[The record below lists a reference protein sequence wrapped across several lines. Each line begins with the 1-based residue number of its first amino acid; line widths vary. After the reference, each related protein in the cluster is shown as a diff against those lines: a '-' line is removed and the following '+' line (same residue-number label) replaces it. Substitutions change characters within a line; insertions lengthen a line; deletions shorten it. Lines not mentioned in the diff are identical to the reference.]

1 MANRSSLKS
10 VDLQELITEAAK
22 LELKVLNAGVD
33 CWQVWI
39 NQVAKFSN
47 IANDTLLAIEDDKV
61 SMSGAARRF
70 TEFSKENAEVLR
82 DLTSR
87 LSKSYFDEI
96 DRLADTV
103 ETEEGKA
110 APQKSKPATHKKT
123 AQPAAPRPKKAA
135 KKAAKKATKSA
146 RRKSAAPAG

>member
-10 VDLQELITEAAK
+10 VDLQELITKAAK

-47 IANDTLLAIEDDKV
+47 IANDTLHAIEDDKV

-96 DRLADTV
+96 DRLAESAEDKPV
-103 ETEEGKA
+103 S
-110 APQKSKPATHKKT
+110 QKSKPVAPRKT
-123 AQPAAPRPKKAA
+123 AQRGTARPKKTA
-135 KKAAKKATKSA
+135 KKAAKAA
-146 RRKSAAPAG
+146 RRKSAASAG

>member
-10 VDLQELITEAAK
+10 VDLQELITKAAK

-47 IANDTLLAIEDDKV
+47 IANDTLHAIEDDKV

-96 DRLADTV
+96 DRLADSV
-103 ETEEGKA
+103 ESAEDK
-110 APQKSKPATHKKT
+110 PVSQKSKPVAPRKT
-123 AQPAAPRPKKAA
+123 AQRGTARPKKTA
-135 KKAAKKATKSA
+135 KKAAKAA
-146 RRKSAAPAG
+146 RRKSAASAG

>member
-47 IANDTLLAIEDDKV
+47 IANDTLHGIEDDKV
-61 SMSGAARRF
+61 SMSEAARRL
-70 TEFSKENAEVLR
+70 TAFSKENMEVLR
-82 DLTSR
+82 DLTGR

-103 ETEEGKA
+103 ENDA
-110 APQKSKPATHKKT
+110 DKSATHKKT
-123 AQPAAPRPKKAA
+123 AQRAAVRPKQAA
-135 KKAAKKATKSA
+135 KKTAKKGAKAA
-146 RRKSAAPAG
+146 RRKSAVPAG